1 MSLRATVD
9 HCVVSATGGRR
20 WVTLCLLILRLSTG
34 VINSVVLAAGIRRQS
49 LPVMGRIR
57 PKLTVSVDDVRISR
71 LGGATRVM
79 LIDVVLQ

>member
-1 MSLRATVD
+1 M
-9 HCVVSATGGRR
+9 
-20 WVTLCLLILRLSTG
+20 LILRHSTG
-34 VINSVVLAAGIRRQS
+34 VINSIVLVAGIRRQS

-71 LGGATRVM
+71 LGRATRVM

>member
-1 MSLRATVD
+1 MD

-20 WVTLCLLILRLSTG
+20 WVTLCSLILRLSTG
-34 VINSVVLAAGIRRQS
+34 VISSIVLAARIRRQS
-49 LPVMGRIR
+49 LPVMDRIR

-79 LIDVVLQ
+79 LIDVILQ